1 MDTPI
6 AHPEPTVSRRSWW
19 VLGCLMLLIWGGASA
34 WQLSR
39 QHALGESLRHAMP
52 DGRITL
58 YTTATCGYCAQAKS
72 WLRAEQVPFTECQ
85 VDGHAACAERFKRMG
100 EPGVP
105 VVQVDE
111 DQFRLGFDAGWLLNA
126 LQRPATR

>member
-1 MDTPI
+1 MDTPS
-6 AHPEPTVSRRSWW
+6 AHPEPAVSSRSLW
-19 VLGCLMLLIWGGASA
+19 VLGGLLLVVWGGTSA

-39 QHALGESLRHAMP
+39 QHALGESVRQASP

-58 YTTATCGYCAQAKS
+58 YTTATCGYCAQAKF
-72 WLRAEQVPFTECQ
+72 WLRSEQVPFTECP
-85 VDGHAACAERFKRMG
+85 VDTSAPCAERFKRMG

-126 LQRPATR
+126 LQRTAAR